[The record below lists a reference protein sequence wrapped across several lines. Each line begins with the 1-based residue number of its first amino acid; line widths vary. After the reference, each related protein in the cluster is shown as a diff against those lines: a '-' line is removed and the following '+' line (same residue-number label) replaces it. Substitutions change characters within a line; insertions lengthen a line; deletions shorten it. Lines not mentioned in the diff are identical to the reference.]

1 MLVASWLTG
10 RHAYPD
16 KIILL
21 VAASSSLVMI
31 LFCSF
36 EDRPAHYR
44 MSFNHGAFGL
54 LMGMSLAF
62 FIVQAKRCLSKVI
75 ILIMIKQIT
84 HKWEFSQE
92 HFTRW
97 LFLSSVSKL
106 NWNSIMIWNKIMFTM
121 LFLHGEFAWHY
132 FVSCL

>member
-1 MLVASWLTG
+1 MLIASWLTG

-44 MSFNHGAFGL
+44 MSFNHGVFGL

-75 ILIMIKQIT
+75 ILIMIKTAIGYLHIDEMST
-84 HKWEFSQE
+84 C
-92 HFTRW
+92 
-97 LFLSSVSKL
+97 
-106 NWNSIMIWNKIMFTM
+106 NKIQSFG
-121 LFLHGEFAWHY
+121 LDRFNLI
-132 FVSCL
+132 VN